1 MREVVE
7 DGRPFLGVCLG
18 VQLLASAL
26 GAQVRTMEARSS
38 ACCPWS

>member
-1 MREVVE
+1 MRDVVE

-26 GAQVRTMEARSS
+26 GARVRTMESPELGLSR
-38 ACCPWS
+38 WS